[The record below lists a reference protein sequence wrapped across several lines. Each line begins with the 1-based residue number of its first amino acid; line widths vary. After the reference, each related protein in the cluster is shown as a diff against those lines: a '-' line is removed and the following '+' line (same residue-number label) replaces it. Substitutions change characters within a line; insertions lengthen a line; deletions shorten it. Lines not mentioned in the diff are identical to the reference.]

1 MPMDTTYEWAI
12 SDPNDRM
19 NVQIKV
25 SWLSAPLFTASM
37 SMVKQPMNADTLS
50 RSTRRQVGQA
60 FLTISA
66 IYFQAVAL
74 WLKKIPFYGHPDK
87 IKRQEHS
94 E

>member
-1 MPMDTTYEWAI
+1 
-12 SDPNDRM
+12 
-19 NVQIKV
+19 
-25 SWLSAPLFTASM
+25 
-37 SMVKQPMNADTLS
+37 MVKQPMNADTLS

-66 IYFQAVAL
+66 IYFKAVVL

>member
-1 MPMDTTYEWAI
+1 
-12 SDPNDRM
+12 
-19 NVQIKV
+19 
-25 SWLSAPLFTASM
+25 
-37 SMVKQPMNADTLS
+37 MVKQPMDADTLS
-50 RSTRRQVGQA
+50 RSTRRQLGQA

-66 IYFQAVAL
+66 IYFQAVVL